1 MLKVHLV
8 ILVGCFALLLAGCQS
23 QPRKAG
29 LGFKA
34 RIDAAFQ
41 TGNSV
46 AAVNALNEM
55 GQYKAKLKTEDE
67 SQFFSAWPGGM
78 GGYET
83 WGADAKLKLLQM
95 NNEKQ

>member
-1 MLKVHLV
+1 MVKACVV
-8 ILVGCFALLLAGCQS
+8 VFIGCLALLLVGCQS

-41 TGNSV
+41 TGNS
-46 AAVNALNEM
+46 AEAVKALNEM
-55 GQYKAKLKTEDE
+55 TQYKVQLKVEDE
-67 SQFFSAWPGGM
+67 SQFFSAWPEAR

-83 WGADAKLKLLQM
+83 WGAGAKLKLLQM
-95 NNEKQ
+95 NNEKR

>member
-1 MLKVHLV
+1 MMKVHLV
-8 ILVGCFALLLAGCQS
+8 ILVGCLALLLAGCQS

-29 LGFKA
+29 LGFKS

-46 AAVNALNEM
+46 GVVNALNEM
-55 GQYKAKLKTEDE
+55 GQYKVKLKIEDE
-67 SQFFSAWPGGM
+67 SQFFSAWPDEI

-83 WGADAKLKLLQM
+83 WLADVKLKLLQM
-95 NNEKQ
+95 NSGKQ